1 MTKRCRPVFA
11 YLNTWIKPEDA
22 GDDLPLLHRLAIV
35 YLMLPVVVW
44 LVGWFEWWFG
54 IPASVLL
61 MLAFWQALSGSWR
74 LRLGP
79 ATVALLLVALGWVM
93 TTGAGGLLDHYNADW
108 QVHRSKL
115 LDLSRYPW
123 PTYLPHP
130 LVPHLPDQTEHLLRY
145 YLGWYMVPGLIAL
158 MFGPAALNW
167 AVPLWTWIGVALIL
181 LLFTRRHQGWR
192 IFLAAAV
199 VICFSGM
206 DVLRVILFEGWTWID
221 LRVDWQGWPGIDVGI
236 DHIEWYY
243 WDILTQY
250 SSNMTALQWAPQHFI
265 SACLYALLLLNLRR
279 QPRFLAIS
287 GILLAASPFW
297 SVFVALGLLPLLAVL
312 FFSNGIRPFLR
323 WQNLI
328 LSWPLA
334 GLVVLY
340 LTSGS
345 VDFPHGWLMEGDD
358 WSMILKWSALFYLT
372 EFLLIAGLL
381 YLLCPGL
388 RREPFFVVSI
398 GTLLFLPWFRYG
410 VYNDLV
416 MRASLPSLFL
426 LCYWCADVLARQRV
440 DPGWKRRLALVGLVI
455 ALLVG
460 SVTAFIEVTR
470 AIRTVRFFD
479 YAQATHSLQRNF
491 EPWEQFYYYTFDQ
504 PEVLRWLLRDSDGTI
519 QTYEKGD
526 LLARAG
532 FDVYRCQNH
541 LVYVKEQCNADDRKS
556 RLQIN
561 SIPVNR
567 ADLPPHLRVLGFQES
582 TVRGFHKIGN
592 ACGVAWKLPSYDL
605 AGIRTRQRFRDEGT
619 WEIEMTFGA
628 EGSVH
633 VVNRNEKDFRADYD
647 TIASNDPIIRAD
659 FDVYLHE
666 NELIYVKDPCRLT
679 SGKRVFLHL
688 IPEDVNDLI
697 GPATKGFDET
707 SFRFVRRAVKF
718 DGKCMATIP
727 LPDYAIAGIRTGQPA
742 NDGSIAWEAEFSVSR
757 SPRPP

>member
-1 MTKRCRPVFA
+1 MTKRCRPIFA
-11 YLNTWIKPEDA
+11 YLNTWIKPGDA

-54 IPASVLL
+54 IPATVLL

-108 QVHRSKL
+108 WVHRSKL

-130 LVPHLPDQTEHLLRY
+130 LVPHLPDQTEPLLRY
-145 YLGWYMVPGLIAL
+145 YLGYFMVPGLVAL

-181 LLFTRRHQGWR
+181 LLFTRRHRGWR

-206 DVLRVILFEGWTWID
+206 DVLRVILVEGWTWID
-221 LRVDWQGWPGIDVGI
+221 LRVDYQGWPGIDVGI
-236 DHIEWYY
+236 DHLEWYY
-243 WDILTQY
+243 WGIKTQY
-250 SSNMTALQWAPQHFI
+250 SSNMTALMWAPHHFLPA
-265 SACLYALLLLNLRR
+265 SLYALLLLDLCRH
-279 QPRFLAIS
+279 PRFLAVS
-287 GILLAASPFW
+287 GILLATAPFW
-297 SVFVALGLLPLLAVL
+297 STFVALGLLPLLAVL
-312 FFSNGIRPFLR
+312 FFCNGIRPFLR

-345 VDFPHGWLMEGDD
+345 MDFTHGWSMEGRD
-358 WSMILKWSALFYLT
+358 WSVILQWSALFYLT

-381 YLLCPGL
+381 YLLCLGL

-398 GTLLFLPWFRYG
+398 GTLLFLPWLHYSYWN
-410 VYNDLV
+410 VLV

-426 LCYWCADVLARQRV
+426 LCYWCADVLARHRT
-440 DPGWKRRLALVGLVI
+440 PSAPERRHLAIVGLAI
-455 ALLVG
+455 ALSIG
-460 SVTAFIEVTR
+460 SITAFVELSRATR
-470 AIRTVRFFD
+470 NDGFWD
-479 YAQATHSLQRNF
+479 YAQSKQTTLNMWFGVQKESMAWNLPSA
-491 EPWEQFYYYTFDQ
+491 
-504 PEVLRWLLRDSDGTI
+504 LRWLLRGTI
-519 QTYEKGD
+519 QPKEKATD
-526 LLARAG
+526 LLARAS
-532 FDVYRCQNH
+532 FDVYRWQNH
-541 LVYVKEQCNADDRKS
+541 LIYVKEQCNADDRKS
-556 RLQIN
+556 PLYIN
-561 SIPVNR
+561 PIPANR
-567 ADLPPHLRVLGFQES
+567 ADLPPHRRWGGS
-582 TVRGFHKIGN
+582 ASIIYSFHKIGH
-592 ACGVAWKLPSYDL
+592 ACGVAWELPSYDL
-605 AGIRTRQRFRDEGT
+605 AGIRTGQRFRDEGA

-628 EGSVH
+628 EGSVR
-633 VVNRNEKDFRADYD
+633 VVNKDFRADYD
-647 TIASNDPIIRAD
+647 AIASNDPIIRTD

-697 GPATKGFDET
+697 GPTRDKGFDET
-707 SFRFVRRAVKF
+707 SFRFARRAVKF

-757 SPRPP
+757 